1 MRMCFLIFLFWAGNV
16 FSQTNIDSLVSLL
29 PQSNNRVRLV
39 ILNQIGA
46 EEWGISAVWHTS
58 D

>member
-1 MRMCFLIFLFWAGNV
+1 MRMCILIFLFWAGNV

-46 EEWGISAVWHTS
+46 EEWGISAVGHTS

>member
-46 EEWGISAVWHTS
+46 EEWGISVVWHTS